1 MPFVITGNDLER
13 DALDVWTTQNC
24 LSECFNAHI
33 SSLRYIE
40 ITYTEGGDD
49 WRPEYIQVVYEDDS
63 FDKCYI
69 NQNFVR
75 GTRTVYC

>member
-49 WRPEYIQVVYEDDS
+49 WVFLFKSLKSPKSRTYEMS
-63 FDKCYI
+63 
-69 NQNFVR
+69 Q
-75 GTRTVYC
+75 